1 MWWTQEWVQAAA
13 SGAEPCSA
21 GEREPGWLLLHAQ
34 TRKEPWEAEARGEAG
49 VVAVGDTSGR
59 AFVNSLLHCKYLRRN
74 LVAGTCKDLEGKVP
88 GFLRLRDCLYE
99 TRTALAA
106 ERQQWLHPLQAR
118 YARPFPLHLS
128 VLKNIQTVTSYLD
141 VWNHRLS

>member
-1 MWWTQEWVQAAA
+1 M
-13 SGAEPCSA
+13 
-21 GEREPGWLLLHAQ
+21 
-34 TRKEPWEAEARGEAG
+34 
-49 VVAVGDTSGR
+49 AVGDTSGR

-118 YARPFPLHLS
+118 YARPFPLHLCFKKHPDSDFLSGCLESQVVLNKGCLSELERTLLLWS
-128 VLKNIQTVTSYLD
+128 VCQKVSLGFNSNCLF
-141 VWNHRLS
+141 